1 MLTLPYTKC
10 QDRLYPL
17 DPRNIAFNSN
27 IDSRIRI
34 LIDNLYKR
42 VDFSKL
48 VDYFRLK
55 LDPFAAGEFWGKM
68 MRSACAVYQYTLDP
82 SLKEIIDASIADMLS
97 VQGEDGEISTTPRQ
111 AQPNGTH
118 GSDLWERKYV
128 LLGL

>member
-10 QDRLYPL
+10 RDKLYPL
-17 DPRNIAFNSN
+17 DPRDISFNNI
-27 IDSRIRI
+27 IDTRIRI

-55 LDPFAAGEFWGKM
+55 LDLFAAGEFWGKM
-68 MRSACAVYQYTLDP
+68 LRSASVIYQYTRDE
-82 SLKEIIDASIADMLS
+82 SLKAVIDASVADMLS
-97 VQGEDGEISTTPRQ
+97 VQAEDGEISTTPRQ

-118 GSDLWERKYV
+118 GSDLWERKYGSAW
-128 LLGL
+128 L